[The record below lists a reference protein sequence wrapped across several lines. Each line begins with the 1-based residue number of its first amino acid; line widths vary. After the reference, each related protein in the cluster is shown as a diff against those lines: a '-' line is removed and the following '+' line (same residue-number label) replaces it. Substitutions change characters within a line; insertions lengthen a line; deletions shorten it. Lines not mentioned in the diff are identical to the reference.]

1 MPHAHIYLQRGADG
15 LAKFTERERQR
26 QTRRKLTN
34 LPKNKTSSLR
44 VMISLLLLMFKPISN
59 CLQIISRQV
68 QRIGGSQEP
77 AASLHTSPSSFRWQV
92 PGLLGGKK
100 NHRRWERKES
110 RPQRGSKD
118 FLTTSC
124 HCAAGT
130 QHSGKDSGWEKDSS
144 SSSKVP
150 GQGQP
155 A

>member
-26 QTRRKLTN
+26 QTQRKLTN

-68 QRIGGSQEP
+68 QRISGSREP
-77 AASLHTSPSSFRWQV
+77 ASSLHTSPSSFRWQV

-100 NHRRWERKES
+100 KPQKVGEERVQSTEGL
-110 RPQRGSKD
+110 QRFPHNQLPLCSWH
-118 FLTTSC
+118 T
-124 HCAAGT
+124 A
-130 QHSGKDSGWEKDSS
+130 QW
-144 SSSKVP
+144 
-150 GQGQP
+150 QGLWLGEGL
-155 A
+155 